1 MLILNVVINF
11 KDRNTFFVTSWD
23 RIKLRTMQRKYITR
37 QCRLFI
43 YSAIVANFIPAWSL
57 KESTFV
63 ARNLKTY
70 YMWLSVITLRYGINS
85 ENETNQTNVKFCV
98 NVTCL
103 NACFGVVI
111 HVSVYMYSVSA
122 LSIYYIHVYPFR
134 KIAILILEYSTVRSR
149 VFVVYMFSWYFECTV
164 YNADDKIREI

>member
-1 MLILNVVINF
+1 
-11 KDRNTFFVTSWD
+11 
-23 RIKLRTMQRKYITR
+23 
-37 QCRLFI
+37 
-43 YSAIVANFIPAWSL
+43 
-57 KESTFV
+57 
-63 ARNLKTY
+63 
-70 YMWLSVITLRYGINS
+70 MWLSVITLRYGINS
-85 ENETNQTNVKFCV
+85 EIETNQTNVKFCV

-122 LSIYYIHVYPFR
+122 LSIYYIHVYLFR

-164 YNADDKIREI
+164 YNAAPEWRHILNE

>member
-1 MLILNVVINF
+1 MKYFLCNFMGSYKVADNAAKIHNPPMQVIHLFCNS
-11 KDRNTFFVTSWD
+11 R
-23 RIKLRTMQRKYITR
+23 KLYTCMKSQRKHV
-37 QCRLFI
+37 CC
-43 YSAIVANFIPAWSL
+43 
-57 KESTFV
+57 
-63 ARNLKTY
+63 NLKTY

-111 HVSVYMYSVSA
+111 HVSDCVYIYSVSA

-164 YNADDKIREI
+164 YNAAPEWRHILNE